1 MKQIQVY
8 RIDKDGYFIE
18 PILIDG
24 NFLPTDQFPKD
35 LVLIKPTDGLFKAKW
50 NSGQWEEGLS
60 QQEIDEIKNPPR
72 APSEPEIIGQQIVE
86 KELQILQ
93 LLNENKALSQS
104 IADLERRLTQGGL

>member
-1 MKQIQVY
+1 MNQIQVY

-24 NFLPTDQFPKD
+24 HLPSDQFPKD

-50 NSGQWEEGLS
+50 ISEQWEEGLF

-72 APSEPEIIGQQIVE
+72 PPSEPEIIGQQIVE

-93 LLNENKALSQS
+93 LQNENKALSQS
-104 IADLERRLTQGGL
+104 IADFERRLTQGGL